1 MSTLSAGAPPAPTVQ
16 EDRCAR
22 CGAALEPDQEW
33 CLECGSARTIV
44 HRPPDPRIGA
54 AIVGAVVLAALIAL
68 AIVLLNLSSSANR
81 ELATTARPPA
91 APASVTHAA
100 PASVARAAPAPI
112 ADWPVGLSGWTAV
125 LSRSPVQATA
135 FTLARRLAATGLP
148 VGVLNSA
155 QHPRL
160 QRGYYIVF
168 SGRYPTKAAAL
179 AAAAS
184 LRARGHRALA
194 RQVAR
199 PGGL

>member
-1 MSTLSAGAPPAPTVQ
+1 MTTASADAPSAPTVQ

-54 AIVGAVVLAALIAL
+54 AIVGGVLLAALIAL

-81 ELATTARPPA
+81 ELATTTSHPA
-91 APASVTHAA
+91 P
-100 PASVARAAPAPI
+100 PASVAHAGPAPI

-125 LSRSPVQATA
+125 LGRSPVQATA

-148 VGVLNSA
+148 VGVLNSD

-160 QRGYYIVF
+160 QHGYYVVF

-184 LRARGHRALA
+184 LRARGHRRALV

>member
-1 MSTLSAGAPPAPTVQ
+1 MSALGAEVPPAPTVE

-22 CGAALEPDQEW
+22 CGAGLEPDQEW

-54 AIVGAVVLAALIAL
+54 AIVGAVVLAGLVAL
-68 AIVLLNLSSSANR
+68 AVVLLNLSSAANR
-81 ELATTARPPA
+81 ELPATAAHPAPQAAAPRPTPA
-91 APASVTHAA
+91 A
-100 PASVARAAPAPI
+100 I
-112 ADWPVGLSGWTAV
+112 ADWPVGLSGWTVV
-125 LSRSPVQATA
+125 LGRSRDQATA
-135 FTLARRLAATGLP
+135 STLARGLAATGLP
-148 VGVLNSA
+148 VGVLNTD

-160 QRGYYIVF
+160 QHGFFVVF
-168 SGRYPTKAAAL
+168 SGRYPTRAAAL

-184 LRARGHRALA
+184 LRARGHRHALA